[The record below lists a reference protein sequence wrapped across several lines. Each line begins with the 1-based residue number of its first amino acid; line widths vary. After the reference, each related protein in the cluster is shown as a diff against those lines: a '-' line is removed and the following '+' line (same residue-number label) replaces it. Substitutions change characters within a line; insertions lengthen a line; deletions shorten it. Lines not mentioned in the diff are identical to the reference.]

1 VLGLSLRD
9 RSASTRDCTRKHD
22 SGERPDRAL
31 AVPCPAMAPLGAL
44 SQAWVSA
51 EASLP
56 LGWQLVGVIDIT
68 LAPYEGLALP
78 DAAEPAKWAAI
89 AMDDGV
95 DRAIEVGWGEHP
107 TQALNRL
114 ADVLRD
120 RRSSAGGE

>member
-1 VLGLSLRD
+1 
-9 RSASTRDCTRKHD
+9 
-22 SGERPDRAL
+22 
-31 AVPCPAMAPLGAL
+31 MAPLGAL

-56 LGWQLVGVIDIT
+56 LGWQLVGVVDIT

-78 DAAEPAKWAAI
+78 DAAEPARWAAI

-107 TQALNRL
+107 THALNRL
-114 ADVLRD
+114 ADVLRE
-120 RRSSAGGE
+120 RRGSVGGE